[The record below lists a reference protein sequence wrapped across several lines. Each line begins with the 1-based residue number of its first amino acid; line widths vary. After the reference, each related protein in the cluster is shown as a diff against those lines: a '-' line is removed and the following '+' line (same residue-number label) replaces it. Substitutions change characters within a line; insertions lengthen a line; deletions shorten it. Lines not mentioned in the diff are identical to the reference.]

1 MSSTTRLLVL
11 GVVQMFQPVHG
22 YDVRREL
29 VSWHVHE
36 WASVKPGSI
45 YNALKSLTREGLLEV
60 VGTDQVGG
68 RPERTTYRLT
78 PEGAKQFRQLLR
90 GEWWT
95 VRSPIDPLMAA
106 LSFIGY
112 LPRAE
117 VIAALEHRAAQ
128 IHGLVRHLELA
139 ADDIDGTQTPYHVRE
154 MHRLL
159 VARIGSELAW
169 SKLFIERLRAGEYVT
184 GDEPPWKPASEP
196 AAAQTPQVHKAPLPL
211 ARAGGRQNGT
221 AGAAGR
227 REAGRGN
234 GTAVA
239 GRREAGRGNGTA
251 GAGGRSEP
259 DRGNGTPGGT
269 GRGDPDRG
277 NAVAGAA
284 GRHAPEGGRRRGQAD
299 RVQSNGRAI
308 RGARS
313 RGVRRKSAR

>member
-11 GVVQMFQPVHG
+11 GVVQIFQPVHG

-139 ADDIDGTQTPYHVRE
+139 TDDIDGVQTPYHVRE

-159 VARIGSELAW
+159 VARVGSELAW

-184 GDEPPWKPASEP
+184 GDEPPWKPASALE
-196 AAAQTPQVHKAPLPL
+196 AGQATQVHKAPLFPPG
-211 ARAGGRQNGT
+211 ADGRRNG
-221 AGAAGR
+221 APVAAGR
-227 REAGRGN
+227 RGPDRGN
-234 GTAVA
+234 RAPVAA
-239 GRREAGRGNGTA
+239 GRRGPDRGNRAPVAAGR
-251 GAGGRSEP
+251 REP
-259 DRGNGTPGGT
+259 DRGNGAPVVAA
-269 GRGDPDRG
+269 RHEPDRG
-277 NAVAGAA
+277 
-284 GRHAPEGGRRRGQAD
+284 RRGGQAD
-299 RVQSNGRAI
+299 RVRSNGRTI
-308 RGARS
+308 SGARA
-313 RGVRRKSAR
+313 RGVRRKPAR